1 MVARP
6 SGRYPIGPNAFP
18 ALTVPANVDPAL
30 LVQKLLRVGPRR
42 RESAREP
49 LSRQHNPDLH
59 DRSELNG
66 SAAGRIF
73 PANNAVNSSGKPV
86 FQGGNNVPTSVKE
99 EIVRIDHQFNSK
111 FSVYGHYL
119 REQIAQNFGT
129 SMWSGDN
136 VPTASNTFGNPS
148 YSYVIHT
155 TYVISPTLLNEV
167 AFNANGNQIHHP
179 AQQPDRA
186 SERIHLEPHLQRTEQ

>member
-1 MVARP
+1 M
-6 SGRYPIGPNAFP
+6 
-18 ALTVPANVDPAL
+18 
-30 LVQKLLRVGPRR
+30 
-42 RESAREP
+42 
-49 LSRQHNPDLH
+49 
-59 DRSELNG
+59 
-66 SAAGRIF
+66 
-73 PANNAVNSSGKPV
+73 
-86 FQGGNNVPTSVKE
+86 KE

-119 REQIAQNFGT
+119 AEQIAQNFGT

-167 AFNANGNQIHHP
+167 AFNATVTRLPFCP
-179 AQQPDRA
+179 A
-186 SERIHLEPHLQRTEQ
+186 T